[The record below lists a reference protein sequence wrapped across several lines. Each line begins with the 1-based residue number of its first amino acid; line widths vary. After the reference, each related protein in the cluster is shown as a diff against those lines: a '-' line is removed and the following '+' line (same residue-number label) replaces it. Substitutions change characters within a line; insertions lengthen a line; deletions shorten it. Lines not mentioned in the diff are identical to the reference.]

1 MKRMALTLAL
11 LSGLVLGSVAITTA
25 VNAAPRSRDLRN
37 ADEVR
42 DANGDLVRD
51 GKAITPEE
59 AKALALAE
67 APAVL
72 QRANTVCSITD
83 ALATGNGKV
92 TINGAQVD
100 VKTYEVACSEG
111 LGYLLQDRGE
121 GGAFAFDCI
130 QVAASNAATAAAA
143 PAAEAEPRRGNAAAA
158 PAAAPQACRLAANQ
172 NPVSMIQ
179 PVMAATG
186 KSCTVSNVNFL
197 GQSATS
203 GLRRYEV
210 ACGTSI
216 GYIIDRP
223 TTGAPTAVDCIAAAA
238 SGAEC
243 KLTTKEQINAYIG
256 SIASRS
262 GRPCTISDTRVM
274 GSSSSGSTYYELG
287 CTGALGYVMET
298 KNGGF
303 VRAIDCLEAAGIG
316 GGCTLTNVAA
326 QAEVREGQYLQALRG
341 KGIACAG
348 TEFRVL
354 GHDSRKRD
362 VVEFKCSDRPAGLV
376 AFVPQAGSG
385 TTDITNFDCF
395 EAAGRALECQLTT
408 HEDLMARLKTTM
420 AAKNCDVSNYAVRG
434 ASATD
439 GLVVEVS
446 CRGSE
451 AKGYIIDLP
460 ENRGPFTTA
469 NSCAQAASRGSE
481 PCRLPEN
488 K

>member
-11 LSGLVLGSVAITTA
+11 MSGLVLGSVAITTA
-25 VNAAPRSRDLRN
+25 VNAAPSRSRDLRGPQ
-37 ADEVR
+37 EVR
-42 DANGDLVRD
+42 GADGELVRD

-59 AKALALAE
+59 SKALAMAE

-72 QRANTVCSITD
+72 QRANTVCTITD

-92 TINGAQVD
+92 TINGAQVE

-111 LGYLLQDRGE
+111 LGYLLQDRGA

-143 PAAEAEPRRGNAAAA
+143 PAAATPARGQAA
-158 PAAAPQACRLAANQ
+158 PAAAPQSCRLSANQ
-172 NPVSMIQ
+172 NAVAMIQ
-179 PVMAATG
+179 PVMTATG
-186 KSCTVSNVNFL
+186 KTCAVSNVAFL

-210 ACGTSI
+210 ACGASI

-223 TTGAPTAVDCIAAAA
+223 ATGAPTAVDCISASA

-243 KLTTKEQINAYIG
+243 KLTSKEQINAYIG
-256 SIASRS
+256 SIATRS
-262 GRPCTISDTRVM
+262 GRPCNISGTRVM
-274 GSSSSGSTYYELG
+274 GSTSSGSTYYELA
-287 CTGALGYVMET
+287 CAGAQGYVMET
-298 KNGGF
+298 KGGAF

-326 QAEVREGQYLQALRG
+326 VAEAREGEYLQALRA

-354 GHDSRKRD
+354 GHDSRNRD
-362 VVEFKCSDRPAGLV
+362 VVEFKCTDRPAGLV
-376 AFVPQAGSG
+376 AFVPKPGSG

-395 EAAGRALECQLTT
+395 EAEGRSLQCQLTS
-408 HEDLMARLKTTM
+408 HADLAQRLKVSM

-434 ASATD
+434 ASETD

-460 ENRGPFTTA
+460 EDRGPFTTA

-488 K
+488 R